1 MKNLGAITDPKDI
14 ITKEYLDE
22 GIGKTVNTLEDNLT
36 MAESDIE
43 SLQTDI
49 GTLQTD
55 NTATKA
61 VVKTLQDTYVPNT
74 RKINNKALDA
84 DITLGASD
92 VGAATQVTY
101 ITTIGTVWTEQTG
114 YVQQTIIVNGIL
126 ATDNPIVDLITNTS
140 DFEAQQE
147 AWGNIFKITT
157 AINSITLYAS
167 EATKTAIDIQLKVV
181 R

>member
-1 MKNLGAITDPKDI
+1 MKNLGAIIDPKDI
-14 ITKEYLDE
+14 ITKEYLEE
-22 GIGKTVNTLEDNLT
+22 GIGKTVNTLEDNVQ

-43 SLQTDI
+43 SLQTDVS
-49 GTLQTD
+49 TLQTD
-55 NTATKA
+55 NTVIKA
-61 VVKTLQDTYVPNT
+61 AVKTLQDTYVPNT
-74 RKINNKALDA
+74 RKINSK
-84 DITLGASD
+84 TLTTDVVLTATD

-101 ITTIGTVWTEQTG
+101 TTAVGIVWTEQTN
-114 YVQQTIIVNGIL
+114 YVYQTITVNGIL

-157 AINSITLYAS
+157 ATNSIILYAS
-167 EATKTAIDIQLKVV
+167 EATKTAIDIQLKVM